1 MLFIMFLVLIGLV
14 YAALLVTYLLE
25 RRDRKKSAQ
34 RLAPLKRKK
43 KNYSNIIYHNF
54 HQSARRNKNCDT
66 KNRRSPGNLYFGFE
80 RRSII

>member
-1 MLFIMFLVLIGLV
+1 MLFIMFLVLIGLI

-54 HQSARRNKNCDT
+54 HQSARRNKNC
-66 KNRRSPGNLYFGFE
+66 
-80 RRSII
+80 

>member
-34 RLAPLKRKK
+34 RLAPLKRK
-43 KNYSNIIYHNF
+43 
-54 HQSARRNKNCDT
+54 NKNIAYLVYPT
-66 KNRRSPGNLYFGFE
+66 QAKKSNRRDKIG
-80 RRSII
+80 

>member
-25 RRDRKKSAQ
+25 HRDRKKSAQ

-43 KNYSNIIYHNF
+43 KNYSKQLRIMIA
-54 HQSARRNKNCDT
+54 S
-66 KNRRSPGNLYFGFE
+66 GIL
-80 RRSII
+80 I

>member
-25 RRDRKKSAQ
+25 HRDRKKSAQ

-43 KNYSNIIYHNF
+43 KNITYSVYPT
-54 HQSARRNKNCDT
+54 QAKKS
-66 KNRRSPGNLYFGFE
+66 NRRDKIG
-80 RRSII
+80 

>member
-34 RLAPLKRKK
+34 RLAPLKRKSITYSVYPTQAK
-43 KNYSNIIYHNF
+43 KS
-54 HQSARRNKNCDT
+54 
-66 KNRRSPGNLYFGFE
+66 NRRDKIG
-80 RRSII
+80 